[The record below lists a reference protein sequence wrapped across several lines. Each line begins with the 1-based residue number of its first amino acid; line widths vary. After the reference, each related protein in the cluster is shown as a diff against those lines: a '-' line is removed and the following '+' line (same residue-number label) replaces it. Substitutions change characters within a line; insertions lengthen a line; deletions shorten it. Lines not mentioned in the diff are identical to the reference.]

1 MNEPLRSMQG
11 KATFRGHPL
20 HLMTISFPIAFWSGT
35 IATDLAAKVTH
46 DPFWFRM
53 SVVLIA
59 MGTITGLA
67 ASIFGTIDYYTI
79 VMTPRARRMARLH
92 AVGSLCTLVIFPLA
106 LLLRLSDHASLP
118 GVIWTATGAVA
129 LFLAGYWG
137 SELVMKHGIGIPNSA
152 LTTSRAENR
161 STT

>member
-1 MNEPLRSMQG
+1 MIKPLPSMQG

-20 HLMTISFPIAFWSGT
+20 HLMTISFPIAFWTGT
-35 IATDLAAKVTH
+35 IATDLAAKLTH

-59 MGTITGLA
+59 MGTISGLA

-79 VMTPRARRMARLH
+79 AMTPRARRIAQLH

-106 LLLRLSDHASLP
+106 LLLRLNDHASLP
-118 GVIWTATGAVA
+118 GIVWTAVGAVV

-137 SELVMKHGIGIPNSA
+137 SELVMKHGIGIPSA
-152 LTTSRAENR
+152 PGDA
-161 STT
+161 

>member
-1 MNEPLRSMQG
+1 MQG

-118 GVIWTATGAVA
+118 GIVWTAIGAVA

-137 SELVMKHGIGIPNSA
+137 SELVMKHGIGIPNA
-152 LTTSRAENR
+152 GMTTSGAENR

>member
-1 MNEPLRSMQG
+1 MQG

-118 GVIWTATGAVA
+118 GVVWTATGAVA

-152 LTTSRAENR
+152 LTTSGAENR

>member
-1 MNEPLRSMQG
+1 MIKPLPSTQG

-20 HLMTISFPIAFWSGT
+20 HLMTISFPIAFWTGT
-35 IATDLAAKVTH
+35 IVTDLAAKLTH

-59 MGTITGLA
+59 MGTISGLA

-79 VMTPRARRMARLH
+79 AMTPRARRIAKLH

-106 LLLRLSDHASLP
+106 LVLRLNDHASLP
-118 GVIWTATGAVA
+118 GIVSTAVGAVV

-137 SELVMKHGIGIPNSA
+137 SELVMKHGIGIP
-152 LTTSRAENR
+152 
-161 STT
+161 STPGD